1 MGLPFTPE
9 MTVTLPDYLT
19 GTNRFQNINKMITFN
34 ASWRKV
40 AFEHLK
46 KLLLHMRSIEASDMD
61 FGGPG
66 ANRSIWFRV
75 FGKKSS
81 TSELPNYSNDEVAAI
96 LLSVLSDDQKVILF
110 KEKNVDFS
118 LGIILGEGERE
129 SRFRGDIYYE
139 SNNLVANFRRINQ
152 DLYKI
157 ESLGFPEPITQRLD
171 LQYEKAGLVLIT
183 GITGSGKSCTLDS
196 IVDLNNHNNHAHL
209 VIIGNPIE
217 YVHRSDKCIIRHRE
231 VGGDVLSFQAGT
243 IQALRQDPDIIVVGE
258 MRDATTI
265 STVMEAT
272 DSGHKCF
279 STLHTSSA
287 IESLHR
293 IVGEFPPVEQER
305 VRNRLADVL
314 KVIVSQKLVPT
325 VNKKIVLAKEIL
337 SVNSSIQ
344 AAIRNG
350 NINEIY
356 QMINEGKKSGMI
368 TLEQD
373 LYNLYRS
380 KKITRETAMNFAN
393 VKKRMHQLLMY

>member
-40 AFEHLK
+40 AFENLK
-46 KLLLHMRSIEASDMD
+46 KLLIHMRSIEASDLD

-66 ANRSIWFRV
+66 ASHKIWFRV
-75 FGKKSS
+75 FGKKSAFDD
-81 TSELPNYSNDEVAAI
+81 LPSYSNDEVAAI

-110 KEKNVDFS
+110 NKKNVDFS
-118 LGIILGEGERE
+118 LGVVLSAGERE

-139 SNNLVANFRRINQ
+139 SNCLVANFRRINQ
-152 DLYKI
+152 ELFKI
-157 ESLGFPEPITQRLD
+157 DTLGFPNPIVQRFD
-171 LQYEKAGLVLIT
+171 LQYEKAGLTLIT

-196 IVDLNNHNNHAHL
+196 IVDLNSHNNDAHI

-217 YVHRSDKCIIRHRE
+217 YVHKSDRCIVRHRE
-231 VGGDVLSFQAGT
+231 VGEDVLSFQAGT

-258 MRDATTI
+258 MRDAETI

-287 IESLHR
+287 IESIHR
-293 IVGEFPPVEQER
+293 IIGEFPPVEQDR

-325 VNKKIVLAKEIL
+325 VNKKLTLTKEIL

-356 QMINEGKKSGMI
+356 QMINEGKKVGMI

-373 LYNLYRS
+373 LYNLYRN
-380 KKITRETAMNFAN
+380 KMITKETAMNFSN